1 MIQTVGFSGLIAPV
15 YYLVEGVTPGI
26 MTMLSAGLFDS
37 ASLYMKGVGGIHR
50 LWFYFA
56 WMVAVYIIKEI
67 MMVTGSIAI
76 NASVYER
83 SPANLKLK
91 LSDKLTS
98 LPMIY
103 YDKCAALFDHS
114 ET

>member
-1 MIQTVGFSGLIAPV
+1 MKKQYNSVTVIYRTFCLVIQTVGFSGLLAPV

-56 WMVAVYIIKEI
+56 WMIAVYIIKEV
-67 MMVTGSIAI
+67 MMVRC
-76 NASVYER
+76 V
-83 SPANLKLK
+83 
-91 LSDKLTS
+91 
-98 LPMIY
+98 
-103 YDKCAALFDHS
+103 
-114 ET
+114 

>member
-1 MIQTVGFSGLIAPV
+1 MKKQYNSVTVIYRTFCLVIQTVGFSGLLAPV

-50 LWFYFA
+50 LWLYFA

-67 MMVTGSIAI
+67 T
-76 NASVYER
+76 
-83 SPANLKLK
+83 
-91 LSDKLTS
+91 
-98 LPMIY
+98 
-103 YDKCAALFDHS
+103 
-114 ET
+114 